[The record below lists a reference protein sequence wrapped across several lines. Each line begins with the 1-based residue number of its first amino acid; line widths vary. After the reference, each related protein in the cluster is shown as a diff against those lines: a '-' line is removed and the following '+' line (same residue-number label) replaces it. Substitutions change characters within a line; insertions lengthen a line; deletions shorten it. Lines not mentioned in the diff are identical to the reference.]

1 MPAFPGST
9 QKSITRTPFV
19 CVLLKRFPQGGRRSR
34 HGSSRAGQPRR
45 TSSSVD
51 WASSKEKVSSAKV
64 DEAAPQSLEEIVAE
78 VSKSVGLRDRREQ

>member
-19 CVLLKRFPQGGRRSR
+19 CVLLKRCPQGGRRSR

-45 TSSSVD
+45 TSSSVN
-51 WASSKEKVSSAKV
+51 WARPKERFLDKV

-78 VSKSVGLRDRREQ
+78 VSKSVGLKDRKEQ